1 MRRRE
6 FIALLGGAAAWPLP
20 ARAQQPTMP
29 VMGFLQSGS
38 PDATARMGAAF
49 HSGLKEAGYV
59 EGQNVGI
66 VYRYA
71 DGQYDRLPV
80 LTAEL
85 AYAATKGGLVSMV
98 RSIAA
103 DLAPRKNRVN
113 VVSTDG
119 TVCNRPT
126 SAPGATKTP
135 IWKRGERANAT
146 AEESAKVSDFF
157 SFTVPLARWG
167 EPEDLAKAVLFLA
180 SDDSSYINA
189 VELMVDGGLT
199 GAPFGAPILRG

>member
-29 VMGFLQSGS
+29 VIGFLQSGS

-80 LTAEL
+80 LAAEL
-85 AYAATKGGLVSMV
+85 AYAATKGGTRL
-98 RSIAA
+98 
-103 DLAPRKNRVN
+103 
-113 VVSTDG
+113 DG
-119 TVCNRPT
+119 AIHRRRPCT
-126 SAPGATKTP
+126 AQESRE
-135 IWKRGERANAT
+135 RG
-146 AEESAKVSDFF
+146 
-157 SFTVPLARWG
+157 
-167 EPEDLAKAVLFLA
+167 
-180 SDDSSYINA
+180 
-189 VELMVDGGLT
+189 VDGWYSLQ
-199 GAPFGAPILRG
+199 

>member
-1 MRRRE
+1 
-6 FIALLGGAAAWPLP
+6 
-20 ARAQQPTMP
+20 MP
-29 VMGFLQSGS
+29 VIGFLQSGS
-38 PDATARMGAAF
+38 PGATAHMVRAF

-71 DGQYDRLPV
+71 DGQYDRLPM
-80 LTAEL
+80 LAAEL

-135 IWKRGERANAT
+135 IWK
-146 AEESAKVSDFF
+146 
-157 SFTVPLARWG
+157 
-167 EPEDLAKAVLFLA
+167 
-180 SDDSSYINA
+180 
-189 VELMVDGGLT
+189 
-199 GAPFGAPILRG
+199 

>member
-29 VMGFLQSGS
+29 VIGFLQSGS

-80 LTAEL
+80 LAAEL
-85 AYAATKGGLVSMV
+85 AYAATKGGLVSMA

-103 DLAPRKNRVN
+103 DLAPRKNSRE
-113 VVSTDG
+113 
-119 TVCNRPT
+119 
-126 SAPGATKTP
+126 
-135 IWKRGERANAT
+135 RG
-146 AEESAKVSDFF
+146 
-157 SFTVPLARWG
+157 
-167 EPEDLAKAVLFLA
+167 
-180 SDDSSYINA
+180 
-189 VELMVDGGLT
+189 VDGWYSLQ
-199 GAPFGAPILRG
+199 

>member
-29 VMGFLQSGS
+29 VIGFLQSGS
-38 PDATARMGAAF
+38 PDATAHRGGAF

-66 VYRYA
+66 VCRYA

-80 LTAEL
+80 LAAEL

-103 DLAPRKNRVN
+103 ECTAQDSPERGGPGSEQRLPSGSAGCGPMPRQRTPQKFPTSSLPRFHLPDGGAGRSGQGCAFSCLGRL
-113 VVSTDG
+113 VVPQRGRADGGWRTDG
-119 TVCNRPT
+119 R
-126 SAPGATKTP
+126 SL
-135 IWKRGERANAT
+135 R
-146 AEESAKVSDFF
+146 S
-157 SFTVPLARWG
+157 
-167 EPEDLAKAVLFLA
+167 
-180 SDDSSYINA
+180 
-189 VELMVDGGLT
+189 
-199 GAPFGAPILRG
+199 PILRG

>member
-29 VMGFLQSGS
+29 VIGFLQSGS

-80 LTAEL
+80 LAAEL

-103 DLAPRKNRVN
+103 DLAPRKIRVN
-113 VVSTDG
+113 VV
-119 TVCNRPT
+119 
-126 SAPGATKTP
+126 APGATKTP
-135 IWKRGERANAT
+135 IWKRGVRANAT

-157 SFTVPLARWG
+157 SSTVPLARWG